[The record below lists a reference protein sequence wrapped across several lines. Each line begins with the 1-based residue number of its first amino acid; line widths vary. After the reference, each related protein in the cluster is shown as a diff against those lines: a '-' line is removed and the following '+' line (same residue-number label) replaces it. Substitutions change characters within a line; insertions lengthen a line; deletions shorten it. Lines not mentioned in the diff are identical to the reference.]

1 MKLSW
6 DQLPRHVKDPLA
18 AVYVVHGDEILLQQE
33 ATDLLRR
40 AARAQG
46 YTEREVH
53 HAERGMD
60 WSALLA
66 SINTL
71 SLFGDRKI
79 VEVRFSGKPDSS
91 AASMLEKYAGNPS
104 PDTLLLLI
112 LPKLDG
118 TAQKAKWFAACD
130 SAGASLQLPVIDA
143 HTLPNWL
150 SGRLQQAGLRTE
162 DTEAFALLRERVEGN
177 LLAAQQE
184 IEKLRLLADNGLLT
198 TDIIRS
204 AVGDCARYNVYELA
218 DCALNGDAERAARML
233 AGLRAEGETESGVL
247 WALGKDARTL
257 AALREGLDAGQPL
270 NALLQQN
277 GIWQKRQSLFQKA
290 VQRTSPRL
298 ARLLVSEILA
308 TDQAIKGQSQE
319 RGWDVLL
326 RLTMAI
332 AGRPLRP
339 GIKV

>member
-66 SINTL
+66 SVNTL

-118 TAQKAKWFAACD
+118 TAQKAKWFFECD

-184 IEKLRLLADNGLLT
+184 IEKLRL
-198 TDIIRS
+198 
-204 AVGDCARYNVYELA
+204 
-218 DCALNGDAERAARML
+218 
-233 AGLRAEGETESGVL
+233 
-247 WALGKDARTL
+247 
-257 AALREGLDAGQPL
+257 
-270 NALLQQN
+270 
-277 GIWQKRQSLFQKA
+277 
-290 VQRTSPRL
+290 
-298 ARLLVSEILA
+298 
-308 TDQAIKGQSQE
+308 
-319 RGWDVLL
+319 
-326 RLTMAI
+326 
-332 AGRPLRP
+332 
-339 GIKV
+339 